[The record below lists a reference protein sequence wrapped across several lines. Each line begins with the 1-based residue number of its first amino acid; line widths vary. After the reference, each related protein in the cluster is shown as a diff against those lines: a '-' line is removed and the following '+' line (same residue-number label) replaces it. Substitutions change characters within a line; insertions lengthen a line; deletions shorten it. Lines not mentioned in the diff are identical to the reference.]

1 MDLCNQRNKDLQI
14 YYQPKVNL
22 ITGEIMGLEAL
33 LRWNHPEFG
42 FVSPA
47 EFIPLA
53 EESGLIIPTRK
64 RRSFLSP
71 QERPQSIKIRLS
83 IIF

>member
-22 ITGEIMGLEAL
+22 ITGKIMGLEAL

-53 EESGLIIPTRK
+53 EESGLIIPIGK
-64 RRSFLSP
+64 
-71 QERPQSIKIRLS
+71 
-83 IIF
+83 